1 MARPESI
8 ALEVPKA
15 PGVGHAAQVFRF
27 LEKTVQVGGTFAG
40 SLQLEG
46 SIGGEEYAAIGAP
59 ITTPALVPVPLTVE
73 FLRVRLLAL
82 ASGAPTATFAGF
94 DYRAA

>member
-1 MARPESI
+1 
-8 ALEVPKA
+8 
-15 PGVGHAAQVFRF
+15 VFRF
-27 LEKTVQVGGTFAG
+27 RDKTVQIGGSFAG

-46 SIGGEEYAAIGAP
+46 SLGGEEFVAIGVPVTAA
-59 ITTPALVPVPLTVE
+59 ALVAVPLAVE

-82 ASGAPTATFAGF
+82 TSGRPTATFAGF